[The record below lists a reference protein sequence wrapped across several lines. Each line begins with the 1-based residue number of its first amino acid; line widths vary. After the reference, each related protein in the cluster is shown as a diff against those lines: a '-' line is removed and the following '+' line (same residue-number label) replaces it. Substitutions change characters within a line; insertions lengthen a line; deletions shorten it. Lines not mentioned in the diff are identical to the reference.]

1 MNYVMVL
8 LVPFY
13 RVDENTI
20 ACESAFATHLTELLP
35 RISPWGNRIVIHSP
49 MMTENTYLQNKA
61 HLAHIDCKKESIRYI
76 SGPSTDL
83 SRLRFL
89 LRSPF
94 VIWPNI
100 WKVVRSANVIH
111 ASASKDIFKLFTIMS
126 IFFAVIQGKKTIFVM
141 DIDHRNS
148 AKMSYETGKLSRKSY
163 FLCRY
168 VYNPLISL
176 QIRFAAKFCN
186 LVMLKGQPLV
196 DDYGK
201 GRDKVKNFY
210 DTAHDLSFVVSEE
223 CLAEKISSWDNPKE
237 TIKLV
242 YFGRLMAYKGILDLI
257 VATKE
262 ASEKLSVITEKRN
275 VSLTIIGAG
284 EQENE
289 LKKAVNERQLQ
300 HLIHFKGAM
309 SYGEELF
316 DCLAEYDFLL
326 AAPHSEDTPRSVFDA
341 MACGLPMI
349 AYDTYYYKDLAN
361 TGTVKTVPWLST
373 AAMAD
378 KVIELSS
385 EPKMVQQMIT
395 ACRTFAVNNTQQI
408 WLDKR
413 LAWTKM
419 FLSK

>member
-20 ACESAFATHLTELLP
+20 ACESAFAIHLKALLP
-35 RISPWGNRIVIHSP
+35 RISSWGKRIVIHSP
-49 MMTENTYLQNKA
+49 LMTEQAYQQNKS
-61 HLAHIDCKKESIRYI
+61 HLAHIDCEKDSIHYV
-76 SGPSTDL
+76 SGPSADL
-83 SRLRFL
+83 SRSHFL

-94 VIWPNI
+94 IIWPAI

-111 ASASKDIFKLFTIMS
+111 ASASKDILKLFTIIS
-126 IFFAVIQGKKTIFVM
+126 IIFAVIQRKKTIFVM

-163 FLCRY
+163 WLCRY

-176 QIRFAAKFCN
+176 QIRFAARFCH

-210 DTAHDLSFVVSEE
+210 DTAHDLSFVLSEE
-223 CLAEKISSWDNPKE
+223 RLTQKIAALDEANAD
-237 TIKLV
+237 INVV
-242 YFGRLMAYKGILDLI
+242 YFGRLMAYKGIMDMI
-257 VATKE
+257 IATHK
-262 ASEKLSVITEKRN
+262 ANKKLSVLREKGS

-284 EQENE
+284 EQEAE
-289 LKKAVNERQLQ
+289 LKLFVAEQQL
-300 HLIHFKGAM
+300 HDVVHFKGAM

-316 DCLAEYDFLL
+316 DCLAGYDFLL

-349 AYDTYYYKDLAN
+349 AYDTYYYNDLVN

-373 AAMAD
+373 DAMAD
-378 KVIELSS
+378 KIVALSS
-385 EPKMVQQMIT
+385 EPETVKEMML
-395 ACRTFAVNNTQQI
+395 ACRKFAVNNTQKI

-413 LAWTKM
+413 LAWTET
-419 FLSK
+419 FLS